1 MDIIN
6 SKQKE
11 IIEEFNIL
19 DGDFE
24 MMLNY
29 LMELGEKMLPIE
41 EKYKV
46 EENIIKGCQSKVWLI
61 YKLENNK
68 FVFSRTPLLLGT
80 QALFILMKSK
90 RKATFFIHME
100 KA

>member
-1 MDIIN
+1 MDIID

-11 IIEEFNIL
+11 IIEEFDIL

-29 LMELGEKMLPIE
+29 LMELGDKMLPIK

-68 FVFSRTPLLLGT
+68 FVFSRLIKFYFHIS
-80 QALFILMKSK
+80 FI
-90 RKATFFIHME
+90 FFLRLKTNPSASIIE
-100 KA
+100 S